1 METIIKSVLN
11 EDIKDSSFKNYLS
24 ATNKLFNLCNVKK
37 PYKLDMTE
45 KEILSGLGNVI
56 NNFKQLHEF
65 LESND
70 YSNSTKKNYMNI
82 ILNIILKI
90 KDIEKYFRY
99 KNKSKLII
107 GEIKDYWLKL
117 REIVEKKY
125 NDKKNKKTEL
135 EKVIDYQTFRE
146 LIIVDDKDTEKLY
159 GLYEINKN
167 GEVRSVKTKKVLR
180 GNLNNAR
187 KEPRITLIT
196 EEKKKRTFYIC
207 DLMCSTYL
215 HKTRDDDIFIFR
227 DSNVE
232 NLNLDNLLYVK
243 NTNENI
249 DFHNNYSLIK
259 LAYKEEP
266 KKEKPKKEKEETHDL
281 IEEETEKKKY
291 PCVLKIH
298 NTRIHLGYCDSQIE
312 VEIMLEKKA
321 QELYEIIEG
330 LKD

>member
-1 METIIKSVLN
+1 METIIKTVLN

-24 ATNKLFNLCNVKK
+24 ATNKLFNLCNSKK

-167 GEVRSVKTKKVLR
+167 GEVRSVKTKKILR
-180 GNLNNAR
+180 GNLNNTR

-196 EEKKKRTFYIC
+196 EDKRKRTFYIC

-215 HKTRDDDIFIFR
+215 HRTRDDDIFIFK
-227 DSNVE
+227 DSNRE
-232 NLNLDNLLYVK
+232 NLNLDNLLYVEY
-243 NTNENI
+243 TNGNV
-249 DFHNNYSLIK
+249 DFYNQYSLVK
-259 LAYKEEP
+259 LSYKEEP
-266 KKEKPKKEKEETHDL
+266 KKQETHDLTEKEET
-281 IEEETEKKKY
+281 EKIKY

-298 NTRIHLGYCDSQIE
+298 NTRIHLGYCDTKIE